1 MYIDTHEQRPLPP
14 GRAAQR
20 LSLRPL
26 VPLGIGFLMLGVAS
40 MVAPLAGYV
49 LVLVGAAL
57 IVRTLA
63 KLVPSSNG
71 LEEHRQ

>member
-26 VPLGIGFLMLGVAS
+26 VPIGAGFALLGVAS
-40 MVAPLAGYV
+40 MVTPLAGYV

-63 KLVPSSNG
+63 RLVPSSNG
-71 LEEHRQ
+71 LEDHHQ

>member
-26 VPLGIGFLMLGVAS
+26 VPLGIGFLMLGIAS

>member
-1 MYIDTHEQRPLPP
+1 MYVDTHEPRSLPEP
-14 GRAAQR
+14 HR

-26 VPLGIGFLMLGVAS
+26 VPIGLGFALLGVAS
-40 MVAPLAGYV
+40 MVSPLAGYV
-49 LVLVGAAL
+49 LVLAGAAL
-57 IVRTLA
+57 LVRTLA